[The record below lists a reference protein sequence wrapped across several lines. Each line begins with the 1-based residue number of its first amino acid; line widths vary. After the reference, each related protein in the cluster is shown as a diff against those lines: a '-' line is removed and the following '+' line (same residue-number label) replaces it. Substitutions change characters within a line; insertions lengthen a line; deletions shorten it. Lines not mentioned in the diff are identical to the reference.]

1 MERHEGDDGRSLW
14 RDRVVFFALLSV
26 VIWLTNS
33 FLSRPAWAP
42 ANGLVS
48 IAAATSYPT
57 KLSMLSPRGIGSWSA
72 DQTANSTQYG
82 MLRSSWRRRPR
93 RPCGG
98 ISKLSSAQSRSHG
111 KRGSNITHTGR
122 RSADRTNF
130 PASGGPVRTNFPAS
144 GGPVQSLP
152 DLPRS
157 GLRAPEGDE
166 GRSLCRD
173 ISVVFALISVVVWA
187 TNSFLSRPAWAPAN
201 ILPHQAEHA
210 VLMC

>member
-1 MERHEGDDGRSLW
+1 MRDDGDGDGDDGGHWRLRHSL
-14 RDRVVFFALLSV
+14 RHRVAPQPLARFAS
-26 VIWLTNS
+26 WS
-33 FLSRPAWAP
+33 AP
-42 ANGLVS
+42 IVGSGRTDTVGFPIGSQTRTLGGHTVTWIPRN
-48 IAAATSYPT
+48 
-57 KLSMLSPRGIGSWSA
+57 PRGIGSWSA
-72 DQTANSTQYG
+72 DRTASSTQYG

-111 KRGSNITHTGR
+111 KRGSGITHTGR

-130 PASGGPVRTNFPAS
+130 PVSGGPVRTNFPAS

-173 ISVVFALISVVVWA
+173 ISVVFTLLSVVV
-187 TNSFLSRPAWAPAN
+187 
-201 ILPHQAEHA
+201 
-210 VLMC
+210 

>member
-1 MERHEGDDGRSLW
+1 MRSHETPSLW
-14 RDRVVFFALLSV
+14 RACSVSARPSPKWIERPRGDEGPSRWRDILVFFTLFPG

-57 KLSMLSPRGIGSWSA
+57 KLSMLSPRGIASWSA
-72 DQTANSTQYG
+72 EQTANSTKYG

-111 KRGSNITHTGR
+111 KRGSGISHTGR
-122 RSADRTNF
+122 RPADRTNF
-130 PASGGPVRTNFPAS
+130 PVSGGLVRTNFPAS
-144 GGPVQSLP
+144 GGPCQSL
-152 DLPRS
+152 
-157 GLRAPEGDE
+157 AN
-166 GRSLCRD
+166 LCRKG
-173 ISVVFALISVVVWA
+173 
-187 TNSFLSRPAWAPAN
+187 LSAPRAMKGTE
-201 ILPHQAEHA
+201 PEP
-210 VLMC
+210 